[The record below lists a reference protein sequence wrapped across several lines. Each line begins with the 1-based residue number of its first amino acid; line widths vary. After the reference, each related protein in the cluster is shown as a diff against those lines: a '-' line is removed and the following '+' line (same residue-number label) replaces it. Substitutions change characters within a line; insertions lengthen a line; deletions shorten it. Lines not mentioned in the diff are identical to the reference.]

1 MAYGINN
8 EVNERANA
16 FRGNPQALAQRYDKD
31 QQLIDLLA
39 LQKIKSDMDAA
50 KRQITMQSAQQG
62 QPPTVKAQR
71 EREVFDMTKEDVA
84 KRVTDVAQ
92 QKQQEEQ
99 KKIQEL
105 MQSGIAQAPAPN
117 MMQMAGGGIV
127 AFAGE
132 DGSYVEDKEERIP
145 PPPPRVNPVTR
156 QMNPAYEAWVRK
168 YFGVST
174 QEYERA
180 QREKDIETRRGIS
193 TPYEEFTKI
202 RNQTPTGDR
211 PGPVRPI
218 EGFDISKEEFGF
230 GRPSPRPAAPPA
242 APTAAGVTQERPP
255 MPDETDAETAR
266 LRRQAAPRPAVPPP
280 APPPAPRPAPRPAA
294 AAPGIPSLPAAPA
307 AAAAPTAEQ
316 GIASLQG
323 PLVEAAKRDI
333 GLDPQARQQSE
344 EERIRKMYQETLGT
358 PEEQRQQRLKQ
369 FLLGAANRGSLG
381 SVMSGGLAG
390 SLREQG
396 RQREELQGAIGKGIS
411 GGQKTY
417 EQTSLDK
424 RQAVQS
430 GTQLVDGAL
439 NRAFQEKKLL
449 SDREIA
455 QLNARVEQEK
465 AAATRAVAEANQ
477 RTNDIRVNE
486 NTLAVLNRAITAETT
501 RIAQEAK
508 RSLAYQS
515 ALMKVQ
521 SAKNDK
527 ERQAAQAELDRLLR
541 QAEAEATK
549 STLGMREQADR
560 IEQRIMA
567 GGGVDTS
574 QFKLIGKQPQ

>member
-1 MAYGINN
+1 MAYGMNN
-8 EVNERANA
+8 VDQVANA
-16 FRGNPQALAQRYDKD
+16 FKGNPQALEQRYAKD

-50 KRQITMQSAQQG
+50 KRDMMMKSAQAG

-71 EREVFDMTKEDVA
+71 EQEVLAMTKEDVA

-92 QKQQEEQ
+92 QKQQEQQQ
-99 KKIQEL
+99 KMQEL

-132 DGSYVEDKEERIP
+132 DGSYVEDEEQ
-145 PPPPRVNPVTR
+145 TS
-156 QMNPAYEAWVRK
+156 PAGRAVRK
-168 YFGVST
+168 FFREAKESGASEQERARLRDQIISKFGPRAGVGGLFMAQSDPQREQAKNILQRVDSMSTEEMRRVLGVSPAPAI
-174 QEYERA
+174 RA
-180 QREKDIETRRGIS
+180 
-193 TPYEEFTKI
+193 
-202 RNQTPTGDR
+202 
-211 PGPVRPI
+211 
-218 EGFDISKEEFGF
+218 
-230 GRPSPRPAAPPA
+230 A

-266 LRRQAAPRPAVPPP
+266 LRRQAAPKPAVPPP
-280 APPPAPRPAPRPAA
+280 APPLAPRPAPRPAA

-323 PLVEAAKRDI
+323 PLVEAAKKDI

-430 GTQLVDGAL
+430 GTQLVDGTL
-439 NRAFQEKKLL
+439 NRVLQEKKLL

-486 NTLAVLNRAITAETT
+486 NTLASLNRAIAAETT

-515 ALMKVQ
+515 ALMKAQ
-521 SAKNDK
+521 AAKTDK
-527 ERQAAQAELDRLLR
+527 ERQAAQAELDRIIR

-574 QFKLIGKQPQ
+574 QFKVEKVK

>member
-1 MAYGINN
+1 MAYGMNN
-8 EVNERANA
+8 VDQVANA
-16 FRGNPQALAQRYDKD
+16 FKGNPQALEQRYAKD

-50 KRQITMQSAQQG
+50 KRDMMMKSAQAG

-71 EREVFDMTKEDVA
+71 EQEVLAMTKEDVA

-92 QKQQEEQ
+92 QKQQEQQQ
-99 KKIQEL
+99 KMQEL

-132 DGSYVEDKEERIP
+132 DGSYVEDEEQ
-145 PPPPRVNPVTR
+145 TS
-156 QMNPAYEAWVRK
+156 PAGRAVRK
-168 YFGVST
+168 FFREAKESGASEQERARLRDQIISKFGPRAGVGGLFMAQSDPQREQAKNILQRVDSMSTEEMRRVLGVSPAPAI
-174 QEYERA
+174 RA
-180 QREKDIETRRGIS
+180 
-193 TPYEEFTKI
+193 
-202 RNQTPTGDR
+202 
-211 PGPVRPI
+211 
-218 EGFDISKEEFGF
+218 
-230 GRPSPRPAAPPA
+230 A

-266 LRRQAAPRPAVPPP
+266 LRRQAAPIPAAPPP
-280 APPPAPRPAPRPAA
+280 APPLAPRPAPRPAA

-323 PLVEAAKRDI
+323 PLVEAAKKDI

-430 GTQLVDGAL
+430 GTQLVDGTL
-439 NRAFQEKKLL
+439 NRVLQEKKLL

-486 NTLAVLNRAITAETT
+486 NTLASLNRAIAAETT

-515 ALMKVQ
+515 ALMKAQ
-521 SAKNDK
+521 AAKTDK
-527 ERQAAQAELDRLLR
+527 ERQAAQAELDRIIR

-574 QFKLIGKQPQ
+574 QFKVEKVK

>member
-1 MAYGINN
+1 
-8 EVNERANA
+8 
-16 FRGNPQALAQRYDKD
+16 
-31 QQLIDLLA
+31 
-39 LQKIKSDMDAA
+39 
-50 KRQITMQSAQQG
+50 
-62 QPPTVKAQR
+62 
-71 EREVFDMTKEDVA
+71 
-84 KRVTDVAQ
+84 
-92 QKQQEEQ
+92 
-99 KKIQEL
+99 
-105 MQSGIAQAPAPN
+105 
-117 MMQMAGGGIV
+117 
-127 AFAGE
+127 
-132 DGSYVEDKEERIP
+132 
-145 PPPPRVNPVTR
+145 
-156 QMNPAYEAWVRK
+156 
-168 YFGVST
+168 
-174 QEYERA
+174 
-180 QREKDIETRRGIS
+180 
-193 TPYEEFTKI
+193 
-202 RNQTPTGDR
+202 
-211 PGPVRPI
+211 
-218 EGFDISKEEFGF
+218 
-230 GRPSPRPAAPPA
+230 
-242 APTAAGVTQERPP
+242 
-255 MPDETDAETAR
+255 
-266 LRRQAAPRPAVPPP
+266 
-280 APPPAPRPAPRPAA
+280 
-294 AAPGIPSLPAAPA
+294 
-307 AAAAPTAEQ
+307 
-316 GIASLQG
+316 
-323 PLVEAAKRDI
+323 LVEAAKRDI

-390 SLREQG
+390 SLREQE
-396 RQREELQGAIGKGIS
+396 RQRGALQGAIGKGVA

-486 NTLAVLNRAITAETT
+486 NTLAVLNRAITTETT

-527 ERQAAQAELDRLLR
+527 ERQTAQAELDRLLR

-549 STLGMREQADR
+549 STLNMREQADR

-574 QFKLIGKQPQ
+574 QFKVEKVK

>member
-1 MAYGINN
+1 MAYGMNN
-8 EVNERANA
+8 VDQVANA
-16 FRGNPQALAQRYDKD
+16 FKGNPQALEQRYAKD

-50 KRQITMQSAQQG
+50 KRDMMMKSAQQG

-71 EREVFDMTKEDVA
+71 EQEVFDMTKEDVA

-92 QKQQEEQ
+92 QKQKEEQ
-99 KKIQEL
+99 QKIQEL

-132 DGSYVEDKEERIP
+132 DGSYVEDKEEKIP

-168 YFGVST
+168 YFGVSP

-180 QREKDIETRRGIS
+180 QREKDIETRRGIP

-202 RNQTPTGDR
+202 RNQTPTGGR
-211 PGPVRPI
+211 PGPVRPV

-230 GRPSPRPAAPPA
+230 GRPTSRPAVPAAPRS
-242 APTAAGVTQERPP
+242 AGVTEERPP

-266 LRRQAAPRPAVPPP
+266 LRRQAAPRPPVPPP
-280 APPPAPRPAPRPAA
+280 APPPAPRPAPQA
-294 AAPGIPSLPAAPA
+294 AAPGIPSLPAAPPA
-307 AAAAPTAEQ
+307 PPAAPAAEQ

-381 SVMSGGLAG
+381 STMAGGLAS

-396 RQREELQGAIGKGIS
+396 RQREELQGAIGKGIA

-455 QLNARVEQEK
+455 ELNARVEQQK
-465 AAATRAVAEANQ
+465 VAASRAATEAQQ
-477 RTNDIRVNE
+477 RQTDIRASE
-486 NTLAVLNRAITAETT
+486 NALVALNRAIAAEST
-501 RIAQEAK
+501 RIAENTK
-508 RSLAYQS
+508 KGLAYQS

-549 STLGMREQADR
+549 ATLSMREQADR

-567 GGGVDTS
+567 GGGADTS